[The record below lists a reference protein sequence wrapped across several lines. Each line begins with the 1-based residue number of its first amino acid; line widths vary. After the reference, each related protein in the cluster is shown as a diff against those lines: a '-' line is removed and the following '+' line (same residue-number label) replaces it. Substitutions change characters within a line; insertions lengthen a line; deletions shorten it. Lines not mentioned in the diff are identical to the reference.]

1 LVYALRVT
9 AELAAFSD
17 SYAEARKKFVD
28 AARKAGAKLAS
39 YKHPWERGPTGEALY
54 LDVAVLGP
62 GSASKVFVVGSGTHG
77 IEGYSG
83 SAAQRA
89 WLRGRP
95 RLPKDTAVVFLHAHN
110 PWGFAH
116 KTRVTEENVDLN
128 RNFIDFSRPLP
139 VNAGYAELHPQLL
152 TADWNDAAVEAI
164 FARLDAYRERVG
176 EKAFSDAFNGGQYT
190 HADGIFYGGA
200 RAQWANTAF
209 RQAIATHLERARN
222 VAFMD
227 LHTGIGPWCEHIY
240 LCFHAEGSPARERAR
255 AWWGERA
262 VNLQGVTHKKLAT
275 YSGTIIDAVQDM
287 LPEAEVTSIVV
298 EFGTLPRREM
308 QRAGLAQRWLRFEGP
323 RDPVLAARVRREY
336 EAAFYPKDPEWRRAV
351 LEQSRDFIDKGVA
364 GVGSW

>member
-1 LVYALRVT
+1 MAD
-9 AELAAFSD
+9 LAGFSD

-28 AARKAGAKLAS
+28 AARRAGAKLAS
-39 YKHPWERGPTGEALY
+39 YQHPDQRGPGGEALF
-54 LDVAVLGP
+54 LDVSVLGP
-62 GSASKVFVVGSGTHG
+62 GDASRVFIVGCGTHG

-95 RLPKDTAVVFLHAHN
+95 RLPKDTAVLFFHAHN

-128 RNFIDFSRPLP
+128 RNFIDFSKPLP
-139 VNAGYAELHPQLL
+139 KNRGYEDLHSIIAIRNWNEEAVAGA
-152 TADWNDAAVEAI
+152 
-164 FARLDAYRERVG
+164 FAGLDAYRERVG

-190 HADGIFYGGA
+190 REDGVFYGGT
-200 RAQWANTAF
+200 RPQWSNDAF
-209 RQAIATHLERARN
+209 RAAVETHAGRARK

-240 LCFHAEGSPARERAR
+240 LCFHPEGSPARERAR

-275 YSGTIIDAVQDM
+275 YNGTIIDAVTEM
-287 LPEAEVTSIVV
+287 LPAAEVTCVVV
-298 EFGTLPRREM
+298 EFGTRPRHEM
-308 QRAGLAQRWLRFEGP
+308 QRASMAQRWMRFEGP
-323 RDPVLAARVRREY
+323 RDPVLAAKVRREY
-336 EAAFYPKDPEWRRAV
+336 EAAFYPADPEWRLAV
-351 LEQSRDFIDKGVA
+351 LAQSQEFIDRGVA
-364 GVGSW
+364 GVGSA

>member
-1 LVYALRVT
+1 MT
-9 AELAAFSD
+9 DLAGFSD

-28 AARKAGAKLAS
+28 AARRAGAKLAS
-39 YKHPWERGPTGEALY
+39 YQHPDQRGPGGEALY
-54 LDVAVLGP
+54 LDVSVLGP
-62 GSASKVFVVGSGTHG
+62 GDASKVFIVGSGTHG
-77 IEGYSG
+77 IEGYPG

-139 VNAGYAELHPQLL
+139 KNRGYEDLHP
-152 TADWNDAAVEAI
+152 AIAIRDWNEEAI
-164 FARLDAYRERVG
+164 AGVFAGLDAYRGKVG

-190 HADGIFYGGA
+190 REDGIFYGGT
-200 RAQWANTAF
+200 RPQWSNDAF
-209 RQAIATHLERARN
+209 RAAVETHVGRARK

-240 LCFHAEGSPARERAR
+240 LCFHPEGSPARERAR

-275 YSGTIIDAVQDM
+275 YNGTIIGAVTEM
-287 LPEAEVTSIVV
+287 LPSAEVTCVV
-298 EFGTLPRREM
+298 VVFGTRPRHEM
-308 QRAGLAQRWLRFEGP
+308 QRASMAQRWMRFEGP
-323 RDPVLAARVRREY
+323 RDPVLAAKVRREY
-336 EAAFYPKDPEWRRAV
+336 EAAFYPAEPEWRRAV
-351 LEQSRDFIDKGVA
+351 LAQSQEFIDRGVA
-364 GVGSW
+364 GVGGS